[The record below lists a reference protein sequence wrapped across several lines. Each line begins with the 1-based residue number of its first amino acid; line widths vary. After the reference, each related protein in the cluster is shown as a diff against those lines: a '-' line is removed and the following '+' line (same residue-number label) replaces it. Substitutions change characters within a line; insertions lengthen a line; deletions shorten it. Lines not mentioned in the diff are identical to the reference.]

1 MPGDV
6 FTRRAALMGFGAFA
20 AAGLSGCN
28 TTPMAG
34 AQPVAASGLGG
45 GAIVD
50 TAPLVA
56 YVGNP
61 TAGWVQQSLPGALAR
76 ALGPR
81 ARWRASRACRHA
93 LSGQRRARR
102 SGPDK
107 RRRDIGRQDNK
118 SAGELDLLAKPD
130 RSGAARTGAAGPGAG
145 AVGRLRLPA
154 EEEARGL
161 RRATTLRVRAC
172 ASRRPWPQATS
183 VLRARVWSRPLWP
196 LLPCDGVAD
205 GRRGRAMTLPKAR
218 HHNIR
223 RPS

>member
-81 ARWRASRACRHA
+81 AGGGLHVRVDTLYLGNGGPGDPDRIRGVATLGGRTIKVRANSTYWPSPTDQALPEQALQGRVQA
-93 LSGQRRARR
+93 LSVAFAYRL
-102 SGPDK
+102 K
-107 RRRDIGRQDNK
+107 RK
-118 SAGELDLLAKPD
+118 L
-130 RSGAARTGAAGPGAG
+130 GA
-145 AVGRLRLPA
+145 
-154 EEEARGL
+154 
-161 RRATTLRVRAC
+161 
-172 ASRRPWPQATS
+172 
-183 VLRARVWSRPLWP
+183 
-196 LLPCDGVAD
+196 
-205 GRRGRAMTLPKAR
+205 
-218 HHNIR
+218 
-223 RPS
+223 